1 MPILDK
7 IEKLKE
13 VDTGNYNKNGYQ
25 NCQTSY
31 YHLINP
37 SKSSVD
43 QIFKVTLHK
52 RNKEMQEQRNNQYRD
67 SSPVTERYSNM
78 KEKEKLSFFT
88 PDIEIFYSS
97 VIEVFSD
104 VSRDFGRILLSLLL
118 HHGRTVGPTI
128 FEFNT

>member
-1 MPILDK
+1 
-7 IEKLKE
+7 
-13 VDTGNYNKNGYQ
+13 
-25 NCQTSY
+25 
-31 YHLINP
+31 
-37 SKSSVD
+37 
-43 QIFKVTLHK
+43 
-52 RNKEMQEQRNNQYRD
+52 MQEQRNNQYRD

>member
-25 NCQTSY
+25 NCQISY
-31 YHLINP
+31 CHVINP
-37 SKSSVD
+37 SKSSID
-43 QIFKVTLHK
+43 QITKVTLHK

-78 KEKEKLSFFT
+78 KEKEKLSFLT

-104 VSRDFGRILLSLLL
+104 VSRDFGRILLSLPL
-118 HHGRTVGPTI
+118 HHGRCCGANHFRI
-128 FEFNT
+128 